1 MISHV
6 HPTDLSGGC
15 VLTLGSFDG
24 LHLGHN
30 ELLVRTRWAANAKG
44 LPAVMVTFDPHPREV
59 LSDAHASLLTTVPER
74 VARAV
79 VAEMDGVSVV
89 AFTKELAALSAAEF
103 LHNVLL
109 DGMNMRGM
117 ILGHDH
123 RFGKGRTGDEAFLLD
138 KSKDHGFDVSSVE
151 AVRDAHGVIS
161 SSRVRV
167 SLSLGRVEEA
177 ARLLGHRYA
186 QVGTVVHGEQ
196 RGRLLGYPTA
206 NLAPDDHRKVIPGR
220 GVYAVWVHLDDG
232 SVHRGMMNIG
242 VRPTFDT
249 EGLHL
254 EVHLIDF
261 NGDLYGREVRVEYV
275 ARIRDEQK
283 FDGVDALVRQL
294 NRDRVRCRAA
304 LR

>member
-1 MISHV
+1 MITHV
-6 HPTDLSGGC
+6 HPTDLSKGC
-15 VLTLGSFDG
+15 VLTSGSFDG
-24 LHLGHN
+24 LHLGHQ
-30 ELLVRTRWAANAKG
+30 ELLARTQRSARHLG

-79 VAEMDGVSVV
+79 ALGMDGVSVV
-89 AFTKELAALSAAEF
+89 AFTKDVAALSAQEF
-103 LHNVLL
+103 LQTVLL
-109 DGMNMRGM
+109 EGMNMRGM

-123 RFGKGRTGDEAFLLD
+123 RFGKGRSGNESFLLGQ
-138 KSKDHGFDVSSVE
+138 SLKDGFDVASVD
-151 AVRDAHGVIS
+151 AVVDNHGIIS

-167 SLSLGRVEEA
+167 SLSQGRVEDA

-186 QVGTVVHGEQ
+186 QLATVVHGEQ

-206 NLAPDDHRKVIPGR
+206 NLKPDDHRKVIPGR

-242 VRPTFDT
+242 VRPTFDA
-249 EGLHL
+249 EDLHL
-254 EVHLIDF
+254 EVHVIDF
-261 NGDLYGREVRVEYV
+261 AGDLYGREVRVEYV

>member
-6 HPTDLSGGC
+6 HPTDLSKGC

-24 LHLGHN
+24 LHLGHR
-30 ELLVRTRWAANAKG
+30 ELLERTKRAARRHG
-44 LPAVMVTFDPHPREV
+44 VPAVMVTFDPHPREV

-74 VARAV
+74 VDRAV
-79 VAEMDGVSVV
+79 ASGMDGVSVV
-89 AFTKELAALSAAEF
+89 AFTKDVAALSAQDF
-103 LHNVLL
+103 LQSVLL
-109 DGMNMRGM
+109 DGMRMRGI

-123 RFGKGRTGDEAFLLD
+123 RFGKGRSGDEAFL
-138 KSKDHGFDVSSVE
+138 KSESLKAGFDVLSVD
-151 AVRDAHGVIS
+151 AVMDGHGFIS

-167 SLSLGRVEEA
+167 SLSQGRVEEA

-186 QVGTVVHGEQ
+186 QRGTVIRGEQ

-206 NLAPDDHRKVIPGR
+206 NLQPDDHRKVVPGR
-220 GVYAVWVHLDDG
+220 GVYAVRVHLDDA
-232 SVHRGMMNIG
+232 SVHTGMMNIG
-242 VRPTFDT
+242 VRPTFDA

-261 NGDLYGREVRVEYV
+261 AGDLYGREVRVEYV

-283 FDGVDALVRQL
+283 FEGVDALVRQL
-294 NRDRVRCRAA
+294 NQDRVRCRAA